1 MRLLGFVLALGRAVT
16 IVLATALMIAGLLLL
31 YALLPRQRGRWGDT
45 FRRHWGAMV
54 CAVLGLRL
62 ELSGALAPG
71 PALYAANHRSWAD
84 APVLLAVLRCT
95 LLSKAEVADY
105 PLIGLGARAVGIA
118 WVERTRLRSRGQALA
133 ALHASLDAG
142 RSIGLFVEGTTAA
155 WGELRPLEG
164 GAFRVAAEG
173 HPLVPVALAYER
185 PTDAWGDESLAEHFF
200 RTMGRWRQRV
210 AVVIGPT
217 LRGADAATLRA
228 DTERWLRQALAQLEP
243 TPAAESRAA
252 SR

>member
-1 MRLLGFVLALGRAVT
+1 MRALGLGLALLRAIA
-16 IVLATALMIAGLLLL
+16 IVLTTAVMIAGLLLL
-31 YALLPRQRGRWGDT
+31 YALLPRQRGRWADT

-54 CAVLGLRL
+54 CTVLGLRL
-62 ELSGALAPG
+62 ELSGALSPHA
-71 PALYAANHRSWAD
+71 ALYAANHRSWAD
-84 APVLLAVLRCT
+84 APVLLTVLRCT

-105 PLIGLGARAVGIA
+105 PIIGLGARAVGIA
-118 WVERTRLRSRGQALA
+118 WVERASLRSRGQALA
-133 ALHASLDAG
+133 GLHASLDMG
-142 RSIGLFVEGTTAA
+142 RSIGLFAEGTTSG

-185 PTDAWGDESLAEHFF
+185 PADAWGDESLAEHFF

-210 AVVIGPT
+210 RVVIGPT
-217 LRGADAATLRA
+217 LTGADASA
-228 DTERWLRQALAQLEP
+228 LRQQTADWLKQAMAQLEP